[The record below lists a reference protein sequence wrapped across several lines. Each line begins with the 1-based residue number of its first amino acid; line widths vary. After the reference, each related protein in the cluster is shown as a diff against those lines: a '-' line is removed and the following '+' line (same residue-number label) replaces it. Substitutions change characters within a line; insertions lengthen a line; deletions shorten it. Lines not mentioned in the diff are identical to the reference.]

1 MNNNN
6 QKIKQETT
14 QNNNNKR
21 NTLKLTRIGIEKIIN
36 NRWLL
41 IIPTI
46 YMIIASICWKYR
58 DYIYKI
64 IPFDTNF
71 KFFYIEDL
79 MIKSVIGILLFLI
92 LWLIIVTIGTIGT
105 GKYDED
111 FEEQGFVNKKGLP
124 PDRISEKNNSK
135 EIEHSVKWD
144 FLASNIPINTWKDNI
159 LKVEQVLDAYINYL
173 EYSKLTKKHVIIKGV
188 PTKYYKPAI
197 LTTRD
202 NFLCDS
208 FNAVFVGPTGSGKSY
223 AVLSFMGK
231 IALHN
236 PSNTCTYL
244 CDPKGDEQNFMQF
257 EGSPHYYLG
266 IEKSVDGIN
275 KFYDEFVYRRDSR
288 DKERK
293 KQLAYLV
300 VDEYSMLLSSLD
312 DARAKEVKRKIGEML
327 RAGRSLSCR
336 VIIGLQNA
344 YSEFFDKSRDNLV
357 TRIALSTIS
366 KEEQGMM
373 FSKYKEK
380 MIKEFG
386 QGEGYI
392 YRSGIGLEELFVAK
406 IENMEEVNSAIK
418 KSLSNEFGSY

>member
-1 MNNNN
+1 
-6 QKIKQETT
+6 
-14 QNNNNKR
+14 
-21 NTLKLTRIGIEKIIN
+21 
-36 NRWLL
+36 
-41 IIPTI
+41 
-46 YMIIASICWKYR
+46 
-58 DYIYKI
+58 
-64 IPFDTNF
+64 
-71 KFFYIEDL
+71 
-79 MIKSVIGILLFLI
+79 
-92 LWLIIVTIGTIGT
+92 
-105 GKYDED
+105 
-111 FEEQGFVNKKGLP
+111 
-124 PDRISEKNNSK
+124 
-135 EIEHSVKWD
+135 
-144 FLASNIPINTWKDNI
+144 
-159 LKVEQVLDAYINYL
+159 
-173 EYSKLTKKHVIIKGV
+173 
-188 PTKYYKPAI
+188 
-197 LTTRD
+197 
-202 NFLCDS
+202 
-208 FNAVFVGPTGSGKSY
+208 
-223 AVLSFMGK
+223 
-231 IALHN
+231 
-236 PSNTCTYL
+236 
-244 CDPKGDEQNFMQF
+244 MQF

-300 VDEYSMLLSSLD
+300 VDEYSMLLSNLD
-312 DARAKEVKRKIGEML
+312 DARAKEIKRKIGEML